1 MAAGTSKSFSTAT
14 SPMFPSS
21 PKKGVA
27 TGIIINS
34 TQSECDM
41 LDISGYRFFAVKP
54 SASVGTLTFYGSE
67 TSSGTYVLIDSIGT
81 NGVVTIA
88 NATRWVAL
96 DGTKLMPFSYIQMK
110 SDQAAATASVC
121 AST

>member
-34 TQSECDM
+34 TQTEDDM

-54 SASVGTLTFYGSE
+54 SANVTTLTFYGSE

-81 NGVVTIA
+81 NGVVTVVA
-88 NATRWVAL
+88 SRWNAL